1 MCISKRVFTINLEND
16 MLVRVVFDG
25 DAVKNVEVIPLK
37 EPKSMRPIAF
47 KISRGNYSTFYSSY

>member
-25 DAVKNVEVIPLK
+25 DGSQEC
-37 EPKSMRPIAF
+37 
-47 KISRGNYSTFYSSY
+47 